1 MQLAGRR
8 SEMAGVDRF
17 LELLPDG
24 PAALVLEG
32 DPGIGKT
39 TVWRAAVDAARS
51 RSYRVLVCRASESEG
66 ALSFLGLGDLL
77 DSVSSEALEDL
88 PEPQRVALELALLR
102 SVGEGSPDR
111 VSLARGTLGVLRASA
126 AETPTVLAIDDV
138 QWLDPPSA
146 DVLRFVAHRLTDE
159 RLGLLVS
166 SRNGGASSLEL
177 DQAFPGVR
185 LVRLRLE
192 PLSFEELEEA
202 LRLHM
207 PVSFTRPTWSR
218 LYRTSEGN
226 PFFAIQLAEALE
238 RRGERSPGQQLP
250 IPETLAEAVRERLT
264 ALSRG
269 ARTALLPIAALA
281 QPTLTLVRSGAAD
294 ADGVEEA
301 LTTGVLQLDGQRL
314 RFAHPLLASYVY
326 GDVSEDERRDVHALL
341 ASLVTDPEEHALH
354 LGRGIVD
361 ADESVAA
368 TLERGADQAAG
379 SGHPEIAAEL
389 AEHSVR
395 LTPAKCADDRSRRV
409 CKAATFLFRAGDG
422 LRSRELLEE
431 LVDRLPR
438 SGARTRALRLLGW
451 FVDDIARS
459 TAILEQALAETDD
472 DLELRSQVLSMLSMK
487 ESWRGNWDAAS
498 RHLRK
503 AVVLAQR
510 SGGGAALAT
519 AQARLAWVEA
529 GPDRLP
535 EIDFAV
541 GIERSL
547 PELLPFADSPS
558 FLRGVV
564 LLTVDRIDEARRDLE
579 ESYER
584 AEALGD
590 TYRLVHLGWLA
601 ELELRAGNW
610 GSALAHARAS
620 EALGRQWG
628 TEGAQAWGTW
638 SRALV
643 EAHLGNAEA
652 ALAAGERASRF
663 ARAVGFHL
671 ALVRSQLTLGFLHLS
686 AGDEGAALA
695 HLLPLLEQR
704 PEVSLHSCV
713 VARTYTETV
722 EALLGAG
729 ELAHAAEVTRLLEA
743 HASAMSV
750 PSAIAAAAR
759 CRAVVL
765 AQSGDLRGA
774 QGAIEAAFAAH
785 AQLHEPFELART
797 HLAHGTIE
805 RRARQKAAARIA
817 LGQAEAIFA
826 GLGARLWL
834 KRVERELAR
843 TGLTRSLDRELTP
856 TELRIAELAAAG
868 AQNKQIAGAL
878 FVSVKTVE
886 ANLSRVYAKLG
897 IRSRAELASQL
908 SRRSNSPAGRPSVE
922 RPGSIDVH
930 NA

>member
-1 MQLAGRR
+1 
-8 SEMAGVDRF
+8 MAGVDRF
-17 LELLPDG
+17 LELLPGG

-39 TVWRAAVDAARS
+39 SVWRAAIDAARR
-51 RSYRVLVCRASESEG
+51 RSYRVLVCRASASEG

-102 SVGEGSPDR
+102 SSGEGSPDR
-111 VSLARGTLGVLRASA
+111 VSLARGTLGVLRASTS
-126 AETPTVLAIDDV
+126 ETPTVLAIDDV
-138 QWLDPPSA
+138 HWLDRPSA

-159 RLGLLVS
+159 CLGLLVS
-166 SRNGGASSLEL
+166 ARDSGASSLEL
-177 DQAFPGVR
+177 DQAFPGDR
-185 LVRLRLE
+185 LDRLRLE
-192 PLSFEELEEA
+192 PLTFEELEEV

-207 PVSFTRPTWSR
+207 PVSSSFTPPTWSA
-218 LYRTSEGN
+218 LYRTSQGN

-264 ALSRG
+264 ALSPG

-326 GDVSEDERRDVHALL
+326 GDVSEDERRAVHASL
-341 ASLVTDPEEHALH
+341 ASLVTDPEERALH

-395 LTPAKCADDRSRRV
+395 LTPTKCADDRSRRV

-422 LRSRELLEE
+422 PRSRDLLEE

-451 FVDDIARS
+451 FVDDIAHS
-459 TAILEQALAETDD
+459 TSILEQALADTDD

-487 ESWRGNWDAAS
+487 ESWLGNWDAAS

-503 AVVLAQR
+503 AVDLAQR
-510 SGGGAALAT
+510 SGSRAALAT

-541 GIERSL
+541 GLERSL
-547 PELLPFADSPS
+547 PDLLPFADSPI

-590 TYRLVHLGWLA
+590 TYRLVQLGWLA

-610 GSALAHARAS
+610 GSALVHARAC

-628 TEGAQAWGTW
+628 NDTAQAWGTW

-643 EAHLGNAEA
+643 EAHLGNAEV
-652 ALAAGERASRF
+652 ALDAGKRASRF

-671 ALVRSQLTLGFLHLS
+671 AFVRSQLTLGFLHLS
-686 AGDEGAALA
+686 AGDDAAALA

-704 PEVSLHSCV
+704 AEVSLHSCV
-713 VARTYTETV
+713 VAPIFANTV

-729 ELAHAAEVTRLLEA
+729 ELARATEVTRLLEER
-743 HASAMSV
+743 ASAMHV
-750 PSAIAAAAR
+750 TSAIAAAAR
-759 CRAVVL
+759 CRALVL
-765 AQSGDLRGA
+765 AASGDLDGA
-774 QGAIEAAFAAH
+774 RAAIEAALAAH
-785 AQLHEPFELART
+785 ARLYEPFELART
-797 HLAHGTIE
+797 HLAQGAIE
-805 RRARQKAAARIA
+805 RRARQKAAARTA
-817 LGQAEAIFA
+817 LGQAEAIFT

-856 TELRIAELAAAG
+856 TELRVAELAAAG

-897 IRSRAELASQL
+897 IRSRAELASKL
-908 SRRSNSPAGRPSVE
+908 SMRDSTNPA
-922 RPGSIDVH
+922 
-930 NA
+930 A